1 LPYGGATAMTLAPL
15 FVRDFNVLQR
25 LYNWTMGLAAHP
37 HALAALALIAFAESS
52 FFPIPPDVIIIPM
65 VLAARDRWWKVALV
79 CTVASVAGGLAGYG
93 IGAYLYESI
102 GKAVLDFYGYAHKF
116 STFQDWYNE
125 FGLLIVFAAGL
136 TPLPYK
142 VFTIA
147 SGVSG
152 LDLWS
157 FVGGSAVSRG
167 LRFFAVAALLWHFGE
182 PIRVFI
188 EKNLSMLATVFT
200 VLLIGSFVLLKY
212 II

>member
-1 LPYGGATAMTLAPL
+1 
-15 FVRDFNVLQR
+15 
-25 LYNWTMGLAAHP
+25 
-37 HALAALALIAFAESS
+37 
-52 FFPIPPDVIIIPM
+52 

-93 IGAYLYESI
+93 IGALLYDTV
-102 GKAVLDFYGYAHKF
+102 GRAVLDFYGYAQKF
-116 STFQDWYNE
+116 STFTEWYNE
-125 FGLLIVFAAGL
+125 FGLLIVFAAGR

-167 LRFFAVAALLWHFGE
+167 LRFFAVAALLWRFGE
-182 PIRVFI
+182 PIRAFV
-188 EKNLSMLATVFT
+188 ENNLKILATVFT
-200 VLLIGSFVLLKY
+200 ILLIGSFVVLKY
-212 II
+212 LV

>member
-1 LPYGGATAMTLAPL
+1 MTQRSFPMKET
-15 FVRDFNVLQR
+15 DVLER
-25 LYNWTMGLAAHP
+25 LYNWTLGLAAHR
-37 HALAALALIAFAESS
+37 HALIALGLVAFAESS
-52 FFPIPPDVIIIPM
+52 FFPIPPDIIIIPM

-93 IGAYLYESI
+93 IGAYLYDSV
-102 GKAVLDFYGYAHKF
+102 GRAVLDFYGYAHKF
-116 STFQDWYNE
+116 ATFQDWYNE

-157 FVGGSAVSRG
+157 FVGGSALSRG

-182 PIRVFI
+182 PIRGFI
-188 EKNLSMLATVFT
+188 DKNLQMLAIVFT
-200 VLLIGSFVLLKY
+200 VLLVGSFVVLKY
-212 II
+212 MI